1 MSDNGRQSPSAQVP
15 QGSNRDAIIK
25 ELKQIVQDFTDKKI
39 GKSEAIVAVM
49 QAIPTAFFENS
60 SGASAAK
67 AYIEQLDFIEK
78 AQNGG
83 GGRRNSRSRS
93 HARSPSRGRRRSRSP
108 VNAGGHGRGRRPS
121 QSPGPDGGKRRRLDE
136 SKLPWAVGDILHSA
150 TLSSE
155 LRKTRELL
163 EEFAL
168 DKPRVLASIL
178 NSSQHPPF
186 PRSEWQAVI
195 EGGAVDL
202 NKVISHY
209 FAVAPDR
216 HRSESIGD
224 GVEIMFGSSVPVKSV
239 TSQFDWLTAWG
250 KTEAA
255 LTFVFPHRAREL
267 AAYWQY
273 VSDLFTS
280 SADTLHPRIILLD
293 HRIRNEVASRRDLEL
308 SECHKFAHWE
318 RSFLSD
324 HGAGYLEH
332 KSKEK
337 EIGGNGRTSRPEKTT
352 SVATNTAAP
361 GAAEATPSTSASA
374 LRQFPSECA
383 TLEPR
388 ARRPRY
394 LREFVWGETEEV
406 VSPTAVST
414 QYDPPLPQ
422 PGPAEFTP
430 WALETIRENQHL
442 FKIVTPIKVDTL
454 GRLLVKHPNPPFVQS
469 VLTGLRTGFWP
480 WADTKPGVYPC
491 TYDVSHCP
499 LKSERET
506 LFIREQRDT
515 EVELERFSPPFGPE
529 LKPGMY
535 SEPIHAVPKPQ
546 SEKLRMV
553 VNHKHGEYSLNS
565 MIPREQI
572 AGAKLD
578 SLKNLGNWLLE
589 LRRRH
594 GPNVE
599 LVVWKSDVSQAYR
612 RLPMHVLWQLK
623 QIVTIDGMRHVD
635 RCNNFGSRG
644 AARIFISFMALV
656 MWIAINERGITSFL
670 YMDDDFGAGRADEIS
685 YYSPYNDV
693 FPSDQVATLQLWDE
707 IGLPH
712 EAPKQVWGPTLTIIG
727 FEVDANTL
735 TFTMPEK
742 KRAELIAGVEEFI
755 RIESAGRRHPLREFQ
770 RIAGWL
776 NWSFNVYPLLKPAL
790 SHVYDKMSGKSNPDA
805 LVYVNRGVVRDLK
818 WFVGHLEVSSGIHLL
833 EVSDW
838 DAVDADITA
847 FGDASLAGIGF
858 YLPDSGIAFQSPP
871 PAYAPTGNIFFLEA
885 LCVLWVLVELDR
897 LVHAAPHGASYRRIL
912 VWTDSQN
919 TFDIFNSLRAKPQYN
934 EILKAAMDIVIRN
947 DWQLRVGLL
956 PGKKNVVADALS
968 RWRNEDA
975 LASPSSYAG
984 GGRAVMEISLT
995 SRQPVREPWTV
1006 ERLTHERSVA
1016 LGHVLDASTSATY
1029 SSALNSYLTFCKM
1042 HNFPIEPTA
1051 DTLSFFVVYM
1061 CHHIKPDSVDSYLS
1075 GICSKLEDFFPNI
1088 HDIRTSRLVSK
1099 TLQGCKRL
1107 RGSPTKRKNPL
1118 AIHHLQKVIRDLD
1131 DRIARGVVSHN
1142 DRLFAAQILT
1152 GFYALLRLGELT
1164 YPDNKAIRNPRKVSQ
1179 RDSVV
1184 CEATAYKYFLPSH
1197 KADAYFEGNT
1207 LIIQRIASDC
1217 DPHRIFLEYLKS
1229 RDEKFPLHPQLWLRS
1244 DGSVPVRSWF
1254 MHRMRYFFLKD
1265 IAGQSMRAGGA
1276 TRLAELGAMP
1286 HVIQAAGRWA
1296 SSAFWIY
1303 IRKNPIV
1310 LQGMIHG
1317 QPAFGP
1323 AHA

>member
-1 MSDNGRQSPSAQVP
+1 MSDNGRQSPSAHVP

-25 ELKQIVQDFTDKKI
+25 ELKQIVQDFTDKKVS
-39 GKSEAIVAVM
+39 KSEAIMAVM
-49 QAIPTAFFENS
+49 QAIPTSFFENS
-60 SGASAAK
+60 SGADAAK

-78 AQNGG
+78 
-83 GGRRNSRSRS
+83 
-93 HARSPSRGRRRSRSP
+93 
-108 VNAGGHGRGRRPS
+108 S
-121 QSPGPDGGKRRRLDE
+121 QSGAKRRRLDE

-150 TLSSE
+150 TLSPE

-163 EEFAL
+163 EEFAV
-168 DKPRVLASIL
+168 DKPRVLASII

-186 PRSEWQAVI
+186 PRSEWQAIV
-195 EGGAVDL
+195 EGSAVDL

-224 GVEIMFGSSVPVKSV
+224 GVEIMFGSSVPVKSIA
-239 TSQFDWLTAWG
+239 SQFDWLTAWG

-267 AAYWQY
+267 AAYRQY

-280 SADTLHPRIILLD
+280 SADSLHPRIILLD
-293 HRIRNEVASRRDLEL
+293 RRIRNEAASRRDLEL

-324 HGAGYLEH
+324 YGAGYLEH

-337 EIGGNGRTSRPEKTT
+337 EIGGNGRTSHPEKTT
-352 SVATNTAAP
+352 SAAISTAAP
-361 GAAEATPSTSASA
+361 AAAETTPSTSASA
-374 LRQFPSECA
+374 HPRFPNECV

-394 LREFVWGETEEV
+394 LREFVWGEAEEV
-406 VSPTAVST
+406 LSPTAVST
-414 QYDPPLPQ
+414 EYDPPLPQ

-442 FKIVTPIKVDTL
+442 FKIVTPIKAGAL
-454 GRLLVKHPNPPFVQS
+454 ERLLVSHPNPPFVQS
-469 VLTGLRTGFWP
+469 VLTGLRVGFWP

-491 TYDVSHCP
+491 IYDVSHCP

-515 EVELERFSPPFGPE
+515 EVELERFSPPFGPD

-565 MIPREQI
+565 MIQREQI

-578 SLKNLGNWLLE
+578 SLKNLGDWLLE

-594 GPNVE
+594 GPDTE

-623 QIVTIDGMRHVD
+623 QIITIDGMRHVD

-693 FPSDQVATLQLWDE
+693 FPSDQAATLQLWDE

-712 EAPKQVWGPTLTIIG
+712 EAPKQVWGPTLTVIG
-727 FEVDANTL
+727 FEVDANAL
-735 TFTMPEK
+735 TFTMPEA
-742 KRAELIAGVEEFI
+742 KRAELIAGVAEFI

-805 LVYVNRGVVRDLK
+805 LVYVNRGVVRDLE
-818 WFVGHLEVSSGIHLL
+818 WFVGHLEISSGIHLL
-833 EVSDW
+833 EVTDW
-838 DAVDADITA
+838 DATDADITA

-858 YLPDSGIAFQSPP
+858 YFPDSGIAFQSSP
-871 PAYAPTGNIFFLEA
+871 PAYAPAGNIFFLEA
-885 LCVLWVLVELDR
+885 L
-897 LVHAAPHGASYRRIL
+897 I
-912 VWTDSQN
+912 
-919 TFDIFNSLRAKPQYN
+919 
-934 EILKAAMDIVIRN
+934 
-947 DWQLRVGLL
+947 
-956 PGKKNVVADALS
+956 AD
-968 RWRNEDA
+968 
-975 LASPSSYAG
+975 
-984 GGRAVMEISLT
+984 
-995 SRQPVREPWTV
+995 
-1006 ERLTHERSVA
+1006 
-1016 LGHVLDASTSATY
+1016 
-1029 SSALNSYLTFCKM
+1029 
-1042 HNFPIEPTA
+1042 
-1051 DTLSFFVVYM
+1051 
-1061 CHHIKPDSVDSYLS
+1061 
-1075 GICSKLEDFFPNI
+1075 
-1088 HDIRTSRLVSK
+1088 
-1099 TLQGCKRL
+1099 
-1107 RGSPTKRKNPL
+1107 
-1118 AIHHLQKVIRDLD
+1118 
-1131 DRIARGVVSHN
+1131 
-1142 DRLFAAQILT
+1142 
-1152 GFYALLRLGELT
+1152 
-1164 YPDNKAIRNPRKVSQ
+1164 
-1179 RDSVV
+1179 
-1184 CEATAYKYFLPSH
+1184 
-1197 KADAYFEGNT
+1197 
-1207 LIIQRIASDC
+1207 DC
-1217 DPHRIFLEYLKS
+1217 DPHRIFLEYLTS
-1229 RDEKFPLHPQLWLRS
+1229 RDEQFPLHPQLWLRS
-1244 DGSVPVRSWF
+1244 DGSVPTRSWF
-1254 MHRMRYFFLKD
+1254 MHRMRYFFPKD

-1276 TRLAELGAMP
+1276 TRLAELGALP

-1317 QPAFGP
+1317 QPVFGP